1 MSKLETGVSPQGLI
15 LLGKV
20 LRPHGLEG
28 GVRIWSHAESENSF
42 LVAGTVFLKTVS
54 GDIRQYRVISVR
66 PHMGKNIFLMKL
78 EGVTSRDAAE
88 QYRGSEILCDREVFQ
103 RGEDEYFWHE
113 LLGLEVYLATGE
125 HIGSVSEIIPSGQY
139 DIYVVTGGGKE
150 VCLPAT
156 YETIQDID
164 LKNGKMIVTPAEGL
178 LELNEV

>member
-1 MSKLETGVSPQGLI
+1 MSKLDKGASPHGLI

-28 GVRIWSHAESENSF
+28 SVRIWSHAESENSF
-42 LVAGTVFLKTVS
+42 LVAETVFLKTVS
-54 GDIRQYRVISVR
+54 GDLRQYRVISVM
-66 PHMGKNIFLMKL
+66 PHKGKNLFLMKL
-78 EGVTSRDAAE
+78 EGLNSREAAE
-88 QYRGSEILCDREVFQ
+88 QYRGSEILCDREAFQ

-113 LLGLEVYLATGE
+113 LLGLEVYLETGE
-125 HIGSVSEIIPSGQY
+125 HIGNVSEIIPSGQY
-139 DIYVVTGGGKE
+139 DIYVVRGGGKE
-150 VCLPAT
+150 VYLPAT